1 MRVTTIDRRD
11 QSREVI
17 DTFLG
22 LNRGVKIR
30 KDEFNDMLNLT
41 SMHYPLLANRVKRGT
56 VTTLTDPG
64 GMIEKDALCYVAD
77 GTLYVNDEPTALT
90 NLTSGEKQLI
100 GMGAYICVFPDK
112 KYWNTEDATDYGSME
127 ASYSSGEQS
136 TVDYYPCDVDG
147 KVYEVGSVGDTEP
160 TDPANGFIWADTSG
174 SKTVLMQYS
183 TTQAMWVSIPT
194 VYTKIVF
201 RSTGQVPAAFK
212 QYDGVKISGCSVLDD
227 LNGDKILYGV
237 GGSDDSENPEEDY
250 IIVVG
255 LLTGAQEA
263 QADSVT
269 ITRTLPDLDYVCE
282 CQNRLW
288 GCYYGL
294 SGGKIINEIYCCAL
308 GDFKNWRQYMGLATD
323 SWTASVGS
331 DGQWTGAV
339 NYLGHPCFFKEE
351 RIHTVSVSSE
361 GAHQIQETVCRGVQ
375 KGSHKSLQVVDE
387 TLFYKSRADVCAW
400 QGGFPNNVSYQLGED
415 ERYTEAAA
423 GVFRGKYYISM
434 KDRGNNW
441 HLFVYD
447 TRNKL
452 WHREDNLHAQCFCRV
467 DDELYCIESGT
478 GKLIAM
484 MGTEGTQE
492 ESISWM
498 AESGILYYEY
508 ANRKY
513 LSRFTVKVWLAEGAS
528 MKVWIQYDS
537 DGTWHDVGT
546 VTRRGMGTTLLP
558 VKPRRCDHMKIRF
571 TGTGDA
577 KVFSIT
583 RILEVGSDYK

>member
-1 MRVTTIDRRD
+1 MRVAMIDRRS

-22 LNRGVKIR
+22 LNKNMKIR
-30 KDEFNDMLNLT
+30 KDEFNDMLNMT
-41 SMHYPLLANRVKRGT
+41 SLHYPLLANRPKRGQ
-56 VTTLTDPG
+56 VSTLTKPG
-64 GMIEKDALCYVAD
+64 GMIEKDALCYVAN
-77 GTLYVNDEPTALT
+77 GSLYVNGTETGLT
-90 NLTSGEKQLI
+90 GLADGEKQLV

-112 KYWNTEDATDYGSME
+112 KYYNTEDATDCGSME
-127 ASYSSGEQS
+127 ASYSSGAGS
-136 TVDYYPCDVDG
+136 TVDYYPCDAEG
-147 KVYEVGSVGDTEP
+147 TVYTNITASTTEP
-160 TDPANGFIWADTSG
+160 TNPANGALWADTSG
-174 SKTVLMQYS
+174 NTTVLMQYS
-183 TTQAMWVSIPT
+183 STQAMWVSIPT

-201 RSTGQVPAAFK
+201 RTTGSIPALFK
-212 QYDGVKISGCSVLDD
+212 QYDGVKISGCSALSD
-227 LNGDKILYGV
+227 LNGDKILYGL
-237 GGSDDSENPEEDY
+237 GGSGATGATAEDY

-255 LLTGAQEA
+255 LITAASEA
-263 QADSVT
+263 QQDTVT
-269 ITRTLPDLDYVCE
+269 ITRTLPDMDYVCE

-331 DGQWTGAV
+331 DGQWTGAA

-351 RIHTVSVSSE
+351 RIHAVSVSSE

-375 KGSHKSLQVVDE
+375 KGSWKSLVVVDE
-387 TLFYKSRADVCAW
+387 TLFYKSRTDICAW
-400 QGGFPNNVSYQLGED
+400 QGGFPVNVSIALGD
-415 ERYTEAAA
+415 EEKYSSAAA
-423 GVFRGKYYISM
+423 GCFRGKYYISM
-434 KDRGNNW
+434 KDSANHW
-441 HLFVYD
+441 HLLVYD
-447 TRNKL
+447 TRTKL
-452 WHREDNLHAQCFCRV
+452 WHREDDLHAICFCRV

-478 GKLIAM
+478 NKLWAL
-484 MGTEGTQE
+484 MGSAGTK
-492 ESISWM
+492 ESSVSWM

-537 DGTWHDVGT
+537 DGVWKDVGT
-546 VTRRGMGTTLLP
+546 VTRKGMGTTLLP
-558 VKPRRCDHMKIRF
+558 VKPRRCDHLKIKF

-577 KVFSIT
+577 KVFSVT